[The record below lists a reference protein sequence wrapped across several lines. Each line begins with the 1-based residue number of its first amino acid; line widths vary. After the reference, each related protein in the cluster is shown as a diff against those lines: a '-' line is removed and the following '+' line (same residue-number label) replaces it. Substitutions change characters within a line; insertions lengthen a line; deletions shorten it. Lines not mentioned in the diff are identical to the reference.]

1 MNPHATT
8 YAGLD
13 DRANRRAILAQGY
26 WRALGMWSPDDWAL
40 PFVVRSGGE
49 VVGAQWLEGPDWR
62 ADRTVDS
69 SSWLVAPARGRG
81 LGKQMRAAVLALA
94 FGPLRADA
102 AISSAVVDNASSLG
116 VSRALG
122 YRDTHRSVLE
132 HSGETLQH
140 VRLERATWEGAGQA
154 ARGRHRRGLAGPS
167 PLRHR
172 GEVPGEPRSG
182 RTGRAEHRPW
192 LSATTT
198 TPSGGSRGTPPGT
211 SPSTPCVPDGLAGV
225 ATAFGLEVPGWVHR
239 AFEEAYAPAFRGR
252 G

>member
-1 MNPHATT
+1 MEGLAWPLHGIHVRTAHLDLRVMTEADLPTLWSLLPDDLELNPHATT

-13 DRANRRAILAQGY
+13 DAANRRAVLAQGY

-40 PFVVRSGGE
+40 PFVVRSEGA

-69 SSWLVAPARGRG
+69 SSWLVATARGRG

-94 FGPLRADA
+94 FGPLRAAA

-122 YRDTHRSVLE
+122 YRDTHRSLLE

-140 VRLERATWEGAGQA
+140 VRLERATWDASGH
-154 ARGRHRRGLAGPS
+154 ARGIVLSG
-167 PLRHR
+167 
-172 GEVPGEPRSG
+172 VEP
-182 RTGRAEHRPW
+182 ALPF
-192 LSATTT
+192 
-198 TPSGGSRGTPPGT
+198 
-211 SPSTPCVPDGLAGV
+211 
-225 ATAFGLEVPGWVHR
+225 FGLDPSEGPR
-239 AFEEAYAPAFRGR
+239 P
-252 G
+252 

>member
-1 MNPHATT
+1 MEGWSWPLHGIRLRTADLDLRVMTEADLPTLWELLPDDVEMNPHATT

-13 DRANRRAILAQGY
+13 DRANRRAVLAQGY
-26 WRALGMWSPDDWAL
+26 WRALGVWSPDDWAL

-94 FGPLRADA
+94 FGPLQADA
-102 AISSAVVDNASSLG
+102 AVSSAVVDNGSSLG

-140 VRLERATWEGAGQA
+140 VRLERATWEGSGQA
-154 ARGRHRRGLAGPS
+154 HG
-167 PLRHR
+167 
-172 GEVPGEPRSG
+172 V
-182 RTGRAEHRPW
+182 
-192 LSATTT
+192 
-198 TPSGGSRGTPPGT
+198 
-211 SPSTPCVPDGLAGV
+211 VIAGV
-225 ATAFGLEVPGWVHR
+225 SQALPLFGI
-239 AFEEAYAPAFRGR
+239 EEDG
-252 G
+252 